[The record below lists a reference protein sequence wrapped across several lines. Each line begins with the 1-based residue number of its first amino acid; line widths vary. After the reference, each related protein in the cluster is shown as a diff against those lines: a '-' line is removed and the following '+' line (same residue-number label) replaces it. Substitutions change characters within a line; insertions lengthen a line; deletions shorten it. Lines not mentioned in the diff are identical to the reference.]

1 MSLEKTLLRM
11 IDLSKPF
18 FLYDYRSE
26 KEKFIIMKYADRE
39 FIHQG
44 LPPNCSTVDI
54 AFHEATKEGN
64 LAFMLKYLL
73 QGANVNWRNPENH
86 LQSALHVAVAADLHV
101 TVEYL
106 LIWSAD
112 CLITDEEHLTPIH
125 YALRQNRS
133 QMSLSLLR
141 HALHDHPNLDI
152 RELVHS
158 AISNNVDIVDAHS
171 LAAILESA
179 AKLQDS
185 PNLRIFSNHSYTNE
199 TSPTKPSELDEKE
212 LPPLPEHVNRSSES
226 TIDSSSPLERDLPNL
241 PEFPDKL
248 MAPPSFRESL

>member
-1 MSLEKTLLRM
+1 
-11 IDLSKPF
+11 
-18 FLYDYRSE
+18 
-26 KEKFIIMKYADRE
+26 MKYADRE

-44 LPPNCSTVDI
+44 LPPNCNTIDI

-86 LQSALHVAVAADLHV
+86 LQSALHVAVTADLHV

-112 CLITDEEHLTPIH
+112 CLIMDKDHLTPIH
-125 YALRQNRS
+125 YAIRQNRS
-133 QMSLSLLR
+133 QMSLSLLK
-141 HALHDHPNLDI
+141 HALNDRPNLDL

-158 AISNNVDIVDAHS
+158 ATSNNTDMDAHS
-171 LAAILESA
+171 LASILESA

-185 PNLRIFSNHSYTNE
+185 PNLRIFSNHSYAND
-199 TSPTKPSELDEKE
+199 TSPIRSSELDEKE
-212 LPPLPEHVNRSSES
+212 LPPLPDHVNRSSES
-226 TIDSSSPLERDLPNL
+226 TIDSSLLERDLPNL
-241 PEFPDKL
+241 PELPDKL
-248 MAPPSFRESL
+248 VLPSSPKSL